1 MIFARREDP
10 CGRVAF
16 LCLPLL
22 SASPIPVREEGSTLL
37 SACVAGATVRAL
49 RRASQELGVAPVHL
63 WLASRVSLPLLQWL
77 VQVCGETIT
86 DAGVHMRV
94 LGQLLTVAS
103 LGGSEGLARSS
114 GGDACYDQFC
124 VMGDSTRMALA
135 TRSRLQRLE
144 QRAGLEPLPALSRDK
159 YKASRARVLGLHE
172 HLSALVQFGGG
183 VRGDAG
189 ARDLSHPRLTTSP
202 GGGITGVHTMPA
214 TAQSDGS
221 SGQDATPP
229 LTSTRIGGC
238 CTAHPPQRESA
249 EPWRPVTAS
258 SSIALTGVTATDA
271 RHPPWPGMGLTTQH
285 CAALCSPLPPL
296 TRTGCSS
303 ASLQPRA
310 TEGGPLPQAAAPR
323 LATLMDSSQSQGE
336 TRQPRPTTGRMLQP
350 ATALGI
356 VCNLPLASRLP
367 LAPYAGGFASLSRAA
382 LCPRAALHSA
392 EPPSVRRTSPPP
404 SQAARSCSFSP
415 PPVATLACGPL
426 GSRTSPQGAE
436 RQIERPIC
444 SIGIIPTM
452 VASGQSSSA
461 VCSGVGGDGQ
471 AARVRSAICP
481 SLTEAR
487 GPHAPRHLA
496 SQRANVTPVVAW
508 GAARAPQEGSKGV
521 DGTQC
526 PRPSQDLPHASGRV
540 GRVRVIA
547 VHEPATDPS
556 AAWTEPAGYEPLFGC
571 SLPSPG
577 CSVLTI
583 DSGHGEGAHGA
594 SLGGGCEAGIC
605 EASPSCCSGEEPPR
619 AQSARLDQRR
629 SSRRPQHRHTDPVES
644 FHEDQG
650 LRIFFAAEAQ
660 TQGLL
665 CLRMGRGS
673 GGDSRTREMG
683 GTAPPVLEE
692 FHVSAHARIW
702 LGRRLGPHEV
712 PEELTRAVEYWKRC
726 RARARVIRSIR
737 TGALSRPPRHRQGR
751 HPLFDGEPPEGMH
764 LLLLP
769 RAPARG
775 TFWEVVA
782 GNKGPRRT
790 MPAAVTRD
798 LREWGLLGTTGC
810 ITMAAARR
818 LRSRGA
824 RTRLTSTTVA
834 YTLCRH
840 RDRHLVLLRGPGK
853 APQFLSTRAALA
865 LMGISRSTAPRQYR
879 WLVPAARARGPSPVA
894 ALSMIGA
901 AIHLG
906 VVSRILKHADKLV
919 RTDVPRRT
927 CGEHFAGLAVAT
939 AAAMGVWPAIAPTAF
954 SEQDA
959 AAVAFLRAAYPRATR
974 VRLAE
979 STEARH
985 AFRCGLFLLIAGFP
999 CEKHSALSDYDWADV
1014 TRDID
1019 RLLQA
1024 LQVLASYDL
1033 VETGGMDLR
1042 PVLVLLENV
1051 EGILYG
1057 AYDRLSASLW
1067 TMYSDY
1073 TWFVGW
1079 ACPSE
1084 HGESPGRRRRVYWLA
1099 VRVDCLA
1106 DRGDWP
1112 ELTPSERLLALRPPV
1127 SWGRL
1132 RGGCS

>member
-1 MIFARREDP
+1 M
-10 CGRVAF
+10 
-16 LCLPLL
+16 
-22 SASPIPVREEGSTLL
+22 
-37 SACVAGATVRAL
+37 
-49 RRASQELGVAPVHL
+49 
-63 WLASRVSLPLLQWL
+63 
-77 VQVCGETIT
+77 
-86 DAGVHMRV
+86 
-94 LGQLLTVAS
+94 
-103 LGGSEGLARSS
+103 
-114 GGDACYDQFC
+114 
-124 VMGDSTRMALA
+124 
-135 TRSRLQRLE
+135 
-144 QRAGLEPLPALSRDK
+144 
-159 YKASRARVLGLHE
+159 
-172 HLSALVQFGGG
+172 
-183 VRGDAG
+183 
-189 ARDLSHPRLTTSP
+189 
-202 GGGITGVHTMPA
+202 
-214 TAQSDGS
+214 
-221 SGQDATPP
+221 
-229 LTSTRIGGC
+229 
-238 CTAHPPQRESA
+238 
-249 EPWRPVTAS
+249 
-258 SSIALTGVTATDA
+258 
-271 RHPPWPGMGLTTQH
+271 
-285 CAALCSPLPPL
+285 
-296 TRTGCSS
+296 
-303 ASLQPRA
+303 
-310 TEGGPLPQAAAPR
+310 
-323 LATLMDSSQSQGE
+323 
-336 TRQPRPTTGRMLQP
+336 
-350 ATALGI
+350 
-356 VCNLPLASRLP
+356 
-367 LAPYAGGFASLSRAA
+367 
-382 LCPRAALHSA
+382 
-392 EPPSVRRTSPPP
+392 
-404 SQAARSCSFSP
+404 
-415 PPVATLACGPL
+415 
-426 GSRTSPQGAE
+426 
-436 RQIERPIC
+436 
-444 SIGIIPTM
+444 
-452 VASGQSSSA
+452 
-461 VCSGVGGDGQ
+461 
-471 AARVRSAICP
+471 
-481 SLTEAR
+481 
-487 GPHAPRHLA
+487 
-496 SQRANVTPVVAW
+496 TPVVAW
-508 GAARAPQEGSKGV
+508 GVARAPQEGSKGV

-547 VHEPATDPS
+547 VHEPAIDPS

-571 SLPSPG
+571 SSPSPP

-673 GGDSRTREMG
+673 GGDSRTRGTG

-769 RAPARG
+769 RVPARG

-824 RTRLTSTTVA
+824 RTRLTSATVA

-865 LMGISRSTAPRQYR
+865 LMGISRSNAPRQYR

-894 ALSMIGA
+894 ALAMIGA

-906 VVSRILKHADKLV
+906 VVSRILRHADKLV

-939 AAAMGVWPAIAPTAF
+939 AAAMGVWPAIVPMAF

-979 STEARH
+979 STEARR

-1099 VRVDCLA
+1099 VRGDCLA

-1132 RGGCS
+1132 RGGCSSTQPSL